1 MAIPAEVIEQI
12 RNFSAIESVIGEY
25 VPDLKQAGRNW
36 KCCCPFHT
44 EKTPSFVV
52 SPEKG
57 IFRCFGCGVAGDV
70 FKFVM
75 LIEKISWM
83 EAVKKLA
90 QKVGIKIEDTQENKI
105 VLSQKAK
112 IFQLLET
119 AAKFYHRCFL
129 ETKAAEN
136 ARIYAKQR
144 GLTDKTIEK
153 FMIGYSPK
161 NKLVAAALKKG
172 YTYDMLLKAGL
183 ITKMQNGQFFEYMSE
198 RLVFPIMD
206 LQGRV
211 VAFGGRTLT
220 NQKTKYI
227 NSPETIV
234 YSKSANLYGL
244 FNTLP
249 ELRQDRRI
257 FLLEGYMDVVMT
269 QQYGVSGTVASLG
282 TSFTPQ
288 QSKLIGR
295 YADKVILLFDPDQAG
310 KTATKRALDI
320 FAGTDIPVKVATLP
334 EELDPDEFL
343 LKYGKEKFDKFIETK
358 TQNAIEFIVEDV
370 FFNIDKNSPQAKARA
385 ISTVLDFV
393 VKTKNIIVQRE
404 YIKYIAQK
412 LSIEEELLLTELNKK
427 VLKSNNIQNK
437 NNIINKNTKQQ
448 DSLEEDMLKFLL
460 EKGNRGFIKKL
471 DNDFFM
477 LKNCSEIYEMLKA
490 DNNISVAE
498 IQSKLDG
505 EKAQWFSKI
514 AFDNSFEKSDKDE
527 TFDTLYKDIFLAKLE
542 KRRKEIEPNVLL
554 MLDGK
559 IKDDPEQ
566 IKEYKKLT
574 AKIKGSRK
582 NK

>member
-12 RNFSAIESVIGEY
+12 RNFSSIESVIGEY

-70 FKFVM
+70 FKFLM
-75 LIEKISWM
+75 LIEKISWI

-90 QKVGIKIEDTQENKI
+90 QKVGIEIEDKKENKI
-105 VLSQKAK
+105 VLSQKAE

-129 ETKAAEN
+129 ETKSAEY
-136 ARIYAKQR
+136 ARNYAKQR
-144 GLTDKTIEK
+144 GLSQKTIEK

-161 NKLVAAALKKG
+161 NKLITAALKKG
-172 YTYDMLLKAGL
+172 YTYDMLLKSGL
-183 ITKMQNGQFFEYMSE
+183 VTKTQNGQIFEYMSE

-211 VAFGGRTLT
+211 IAFGGRTLT
-220 NQKTKYI
+220 NQKSKYI
-227 NSPETIV
+227 NSPETSV

-288 QSKLIGR
+288 QAKLIER

-334 EELDPDEFL
+334 DGLDPDEYL
-343 LKYGKEKFDKFIETK
+343 LKYGKENFDKFIETK
-358 TQNAIEFIVEDV
+358 TQNAIEFV
-370 FFNIDKNSPQAKARA
+370 FNEVFLNVDNNSPQAKAKA
-385 ISTVLDFV
+385 ISVVLDFIL
-393 VKTKNIIVQRE
+393 KTKNIIVQRE
-404 YIKYIAQK
+404 YIKYVAQM
-412 LSIEEELLLTELNKK
+412 LSVEEELLLHELNKK
-427 VLKSNNIQNK
+427 NLKNIKVQNK
-437 NNIINKNTKQQ
+437 NNIINKKIKQQ

-460 EKGNRGFIKKL
+460 QKGNRAFIKKL
-471 DNDFFM
+471 DSDFFS
-477 LKNCSEIYEMLKA
+477 LKNCSEIYELLKA
-490 DNNISVAE
+490 DTTISVAE
-498 IQSKLDG
+498 ILSKLDG
-505 EKAQWFSKI
+505 QKAEWFSKLAI
-514 AFDNSFEKSDKDE
+514 DNSFNKSDTDE
-527 TFDTLYKDIFLAKLE
+527 TFDTLYKDIFLANLE

-559 IKDDPEQ
+559 IEADKEL
-566 IKEYKKLT
+566 IKEYNMLA
-574 AKIKGSRK
+574 AKIKGSGK